1 MTSSS
6 LRVGVVGTGFMGGT
20 HAAAWIAEG
29 HEVAFLGQ
37 DVGRAAAAA
46 ASLGATWVTSLD
58 ALLASVDLVDV
69 CTPTDAH
76 VPIALA
82 AAAAGRHVLCEKP
95 LALTVADAERIASA
109 CDAAGV
115 RLFVGHVLRY
125 VAEYA
130 AAQALVA
137 RGDIGTPAVLRLK
150 RAAFRPQ
157 KPPGHW
163 LFDPARSGGMVF
175 DLMIHD
181 MDYARWVGGEV
192 TTVHC
197 RSAAVDRPDRGV
209 DHAFILMAHASGA
222 ITQLTGSW
230 AYGPP
235 TFRTSLEI
243 AGEHGLVEYDS
254 ERAQPIVP
262 FLQARPDSGQGAVGI
277 SKSLSREDPFR
288 EQLRDVAE
296 ALRTDGEPRV
306 TARDAIEAVRIGVAA
321 TESARTGQVVAITA
335 AGR

>member
-1 MTSSS
+1 MTPSG
-6 LRVGVVGTGFMGGT
+6 LRIGVVGTGFMGGT

-29 HEVAFLGQ
+29 HQVVLLGQ
-37 DVGRAAAAA
+37 DAGRAAAVATSLGAAHA
-46 ASLGATWVTSLD
+46 ASLD
-58 ALLASVDLVDV
+58 ELLGSVELVEV

-76 VPIALA
+76 LPGALA

-95 LALTVADAERIASA
+95 LALTVADAERIAVA

-125 VAEYA
+125 VAEYV
-130 AAQALVA
+130 AAQAIVS
-137 RGDIGTPAVLRLK
+137 RGEIGAPAVLRLK

-157 KPPGHW
+157 KPADHW

-175 DLMIHD
+175 DLLIHD
-181 MDYARWVGGEV
+181 MDYARWVAGEV
-192 TTVHC
+192 ATVHC
-197 RSAAVDRPDRGV
+197 RSAAMDRPDLGV
-209 DHAFILMAHASGA
+209 DHAFVILSHASGA

-230 AYGPP
+230 AYASP

-243 AGEHGLVEYDS
+243 AGAHGLVEYDS
-254 ERAQPIVP
+254 ERSQPILP
-262 FLQARPDSGQGAVGI
+262 FLHARPDSGQGAVGI

-288 EQLRDVAE
+288 EQLRDVAG
-296 ALRTDGEPRV
+296 ALRTGGEPRV

-321 TESARTGQVVAITA
+321 IESARTGRAVTVTA